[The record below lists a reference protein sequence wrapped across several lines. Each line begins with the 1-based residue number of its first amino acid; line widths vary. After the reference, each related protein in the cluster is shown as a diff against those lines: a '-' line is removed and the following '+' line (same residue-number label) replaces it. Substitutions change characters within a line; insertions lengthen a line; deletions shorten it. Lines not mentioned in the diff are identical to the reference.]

1 MKAQSKTIGMAIG
14 VVLII
19 AIFTGVVLS
28 SRGQAI
34 SSEISGNSEGGAA
47 LSLANTEDT
56 EIIINELSIISTLLV
71 TVKAEY
77 IYIFSRNCRGQW
89 RTIVSYLG
97 IVRLWCSVF
106 DYFYTYF
113 LITDRVS
120 PYEIMPLHIA
130 SIAELED
137 AIRPGVLLNHVG
149 ENT

>member
-1 MKAQSKTIGMAIG
+1 M
-14 VVLII
+14 
-19 AIFTGVVLS
+19 
-28 SRGQAI
+28 
-34 SSEISGNSEGGAA
+34 
-47 LSLANTEDT
+47 D
-56 EIIINELSIISTLLV
+56 ELSIISTLLV

>member
-1 MKAQSKTIGMAIG
+1 M
-14 VVLII
+14 
-19 AIFTGVVLS
+19 
-28 SRGQAI
+28 
-34 SSEISGNSEGGAA
+34 
-47 LSLANTEDT
+47 D
-56 EIIINELSIISTLLV
+56 ELSIISTLLV

-113 LITDRVS
+113 LITDRVGS
-120 PYEIMPLHIA
+120 YEIMPLHIA

>member
-1 MKAQSKTIGMAIG
+1 MGWSQ
-14 VVLII
+14 
-19 AIFTGVVLS
+19 
-28 SRGQAI
+28 
-34 SSEISGNSEGGAA
+34 
-47 LSLANTEDT
+47 
-56 EIIINELSIISTLLV
+56 
-71 TVKAEY
+71 AEY